1 MEAFLQTFAFSGVNH
16 DLMTALPNYLR
27 VLMITRPILNRLSSA
42 GLDLTDIDK
51 HHGN

>member
-1 MEAFLQTFAFSGVNH
+1 MEASLQTFSFSGVNH

-27 VLMITRPILNRLSSA
+27 GLMIPQRILNRLSYA